1 MAKVDGAYTR
11 VQSEQVAEL
20 NETPAPR
27 YPSTLEKIEDVERE
41 HPEYD
46 SGL

>member
-1 MAKVDGAYTR
+1 MAKVDGACTR
-11 VQSEQVAEL
+11 VQSVQVAEL
-20 NETPAPR
+20 SETPAPR
-27 YPSTLEKIEDVERE
+27 YPSTLEKIEHAEQE